1 MFPPQNTNEKNKKFI
16 HLTFVPFLQVAKK
29 LNIHP
34 VPSAFQIRF
43 GGCKGVVAQWPS
55 LGYEKDLLYI
65 GDSMKKFQ
73 SESHHLEIIEITKP
87 G

>member
-1 MFPPQNTNEKNKKFI
+1 MSKNKKNHLFG
-16 HLTFVPFLQVAKK
+16 HLTFVPFLQIAKK

-43 GGCKGVVAQWPS
+43 RGCKGVVAQWPS
-55 LGYEKDLLYI
+55 LGYEKDLYI

-73 SESHHLEIIEITKP
+73 SEFHHLEIIEITKP

>member
-1 MFPPQNTNEKNKKFI
+1 MINI
-16 HLTFVPFLQVAKK
+16 VAFLQVAKK

-43 GGCKGVVAQWPS
+43 GGCKGVVVQWPS

-65 GDSMKKFQ
+65 GDSMEKFH
-73 SESHHLEIIEITKP
+73 SKSHNLEIIEITKP
-87 G
+87 GWKKSNFY